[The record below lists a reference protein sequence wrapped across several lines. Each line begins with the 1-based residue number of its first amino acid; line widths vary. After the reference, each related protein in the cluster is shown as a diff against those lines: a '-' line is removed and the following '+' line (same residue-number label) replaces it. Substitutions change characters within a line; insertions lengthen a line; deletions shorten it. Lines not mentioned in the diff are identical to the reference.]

1 MIERVKEVPIIDIAR
16 ELGINIDSNNKAL
29 CFNGHDTAPS
39 LSFNTNGNY
48 FKCFGCGA
56 GGSGI
61 DLVMQTRQATTREA
75 ISWIENQFNLAGD
88 LPRRTQKPLE
98 TKAPQA
104 QKREGGTYSA
114 IYKDLLDL
122 CDPQGAVAYLQGRG
136 IGREISERAG
146 IRVAPRGI
154 EKALIEKHVMAALLA
169 SGVMAIS
176 SKSGEPY
183 YTLFNTRLIIPYRDR
198 TGSRITNLQGRNID
212 SDQGAKYQLLKG
224 IETTPYNLEALDQ
237 GKTLYLCE
245 GALDALSCYQLGLR
259 APIAFPG
266 VQSFKEDYFD
276 LLEPYELIVAG
287 DIDHAGEAFYRHL
300 KKGYL
305 ARGKKIYHLDYTTLK
320 AAYGVKGEA
329 KDLNDIARQADYQH
343 QEESKPIRVYSHT
356 AGEAYTVLDNVGIL
370 FDSGL
375 EYDKEELQLLLDSK
389 CTPERL
395 DVLHQIKKNVNG
407 RLVSWT
413 TA

>member
-61 DLVMQTRQATTREA
+61 DLVMQTRQTTTHEA

-88 LPRRTQKPLE
+88 LPKRTHKPPE
-98 TKAPQA
+98 KIQA

-122 CDPQGAVAYLQGRG
+122 CDPEGGIAYMEGRG
-136 IGREISERAG
+136 IGRDISERAG
-146 IRVAPRGI
+146 IRIAPRGI
-154 EKALIEKHVMAALLA
+154 EKTLEDMHGIEALLEA
-169 SGVMAIS
+169 GIMAIS
-176 SKSGEPY
+176 SKSGKPY
-183 YTLFNTRLIIPYRDR
+183 YTLFNTQLIIPYKDR

-245 GALDALSCYQLGLR
+245 GAMDALSCYQLGLH
-259 APIAFPG
+259 APLAFPG

-276 LLEPYELIVAG
+276 LLEPYSLIIAG
-287 DIDHAGEAFYRHL
+287 DMDHAGEAFYRHL

-305 ARGKKIYHLDYTTLK
+305 ARGKRIHHLDYSTLK

-343 QEESKPIRVYSHT
+343 HEESKPIRVYSHT
-356 AGEAYTVLDNVGIL
+356 AGEAYTVLDNGGIL

-375 EYDKEELQLLLDSK
+375 EYNREELRTLIDTK

-395 DVLHQIKKNVNG
+395 EALHQIKKNFKG
-407 RLVSWT
+407 RIVSWT
-413 TA
+413 MQ